1 MRFTDILPVVIIIES
16 LAAAGILAVAGRWG
30 SALYWAAAGL
40 LNIAVVF
47 LIGRWG

>member
-1 MRFTDILPVVIIIES
+1 MRFIDILPTIIIVES
-16 LAAAGILAVAGRWG
+16 LAAAGILAAAGRWG

-47 LIGRWG
+47 LVGRWG